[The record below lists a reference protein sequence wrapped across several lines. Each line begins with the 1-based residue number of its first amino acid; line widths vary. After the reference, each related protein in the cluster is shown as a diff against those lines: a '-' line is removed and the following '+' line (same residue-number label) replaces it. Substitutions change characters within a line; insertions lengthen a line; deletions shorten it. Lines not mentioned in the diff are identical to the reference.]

1 MACCGGG
8 REGRV
13 TVRVGAVCFGVKC
26 SQEWAFNW
34 GAWDDRGASCGDIPL
49 WHCAPIRR
57 L

>member
-34 GAWDDRGASCGDIPL
+34 GGLGLSRGEL
-49 WHCAPIRR
+49 R
-57 L
+57 